1 MRVLVTGASGF
12 LGGAVARGLLDAGN
26 EVTVL
31 QRSASGLPC
40 REVRGDIT
48 DREVVGDAVSGAD
61 AVIHLAAKVAVA
73 GEHAEFV
80 RINVGGTGTLIE
92 AARRAGVRRFVQ
104 VSSPSVAH
112 AGSPLVG
119 AGAAPANP
127 ATAHGSY
134 SRTKA
139 ESEVLALA
147 ADAPGFAVVAIRPHL
162 VWGPGDEQLVGRII
176 ARARAGRL
184 FLIDHGMA
192 LIDTTVVDNAVSAL
206 MASVE
211 RAADEGVHGRAL
223 VVSNGQPRTVNEL
236 LTRMARSAGAPEPT
250 RSVPFTLA
258 MMAGSVA
265 ERAWRHHPR
274 GERAGDP
281 PMTRFLA
288 EQLATAHWFDQRET
302 RRVLGWEPTVGL
314 DEGFDRLSAWY
325 EGLRLPVGG

>member
-12 LGGAVARGLLDAGN
+12 LGGAVARGLLDAGYD
-26 EVTVL
+26 VTVL

-48 DREVVGDAVSGAD
+48 DRQVVDEAVSGVD

-73 GEHAEFV
+73 GDHAEFT
-80 RINVGGTGTLIE
+80 RINVAGTSALIE
-92 AARRAGVRRFVQ
+92 AARAAGARRFVQ

-127 ATAHGSY
+127 MTAHGSY

-139 ESEVLALA
+139 ESELIALA

-184 FLIDHGMA
+184 FLIDQGIA

-206 MASVE
+206 IASVE
-211 RAADEGVHGRAL
+211 HAEDQAVHGRAF
-223 VVSNGQPRTVNEL
+223 VVSNGQPRTVAEL
-236 LTRMARSAGAPEPT
+236 LTRMARAAGAPEPA
-250 RSVPFTLA
+250 RSVPFRMAWLA
-258 MMAGSVA
+258 GFVA

-274 GERAGDP
+274 GEQAGDP
-281 PMTRFLA
+281 PMTTFLA

-314 DEGFDRLSAWY
+314 DEGFHRLAAWY
-325 EGLRLPVGG
+325 DTLRSPVDA

>member
-12 LGGAVARGLLDAGN
+12 LGGAVARGLLDAGY

-31 QRSASGLPC
+31 QRGASGLPC

-48 DREVVGDAVSGAD
+48 DELAVADAVSGAN

-73 GEHAEFV
+73 GDPEEFA
-80 RINVGGTGTLIE
+80 RINVAGTRTLIE
-92 AARRAGVRRFVQ
+92 AARMAGVRRFVQ

-127 ATAHGSY
+127 TTAHGSY

-139 ESEVLALA
+139 ESENIALA
-147 ADAPGFAVVAIRPHL
+147 ADASGFAVVAVRPHL
-162 VWGPGDEQLVGRII
+162 VWGPGDEQLVGRIV
-176 ARARAGRL
+176 ARAQAGRL
-184 FLIDHGMA
+184 FLIDHGAA

-206 MASVE
+206 IASME
-211 RAADEGVHGRAL
+211 RAEDREVHGRAF
-223 VVSNGQPRTVNEL
+223 VVSNGQPRSVCEL
-236 LTRMARSAGAPEPT
+236 LTRMARAAGAPEPA
-250 RSVPFTLA
+250 RSVPFRMAWLA
-258 MMAGSVA
+258 GFVA

-274 GERAGDP
+274 GDRAGDP
-281 PMTRFLA
+281 PMTTFLA

-302 RRVLGWEPTVGL
+302 KRVLGWQPSVGL
-314 DEGFDRLSAWY
+314 DEGFDRLTAWY
-325 EGLRLPVGG
+325 EERRSTSRA

>member
-12 LGGAVARGLLDAGN
+12 LGGAVARGLLDAGY

-48 DREVVGDAVSGAD
+48 DRQAVAEAVSGANG
-61 AVIHLAAKVAVA
+61 VIHLAAKVAVT
-73 GEHAEFV
+73 GDHAEFT
-80 RINVGGTGTLIE
+80 RINVAGTKLLIE
-92 AARRAGVRRFVQ
+92 AARTAGIRRFVQ

-112 AGSPLVG
+112 AGSPLVA

-127 ATAHGSY
+127 MTAHGSY

-139 ESEVLALA
+139 ESELIALA

-162 VWGPGDEQLVGRII
+162 VWGPGDEQLVGRIV

-184 FLIDHGMA
+184 FLIDHGVA
-192 LIDTTVVDNAVSAL
+192 LIDTTVVENAVSAL
-206 MASVE
+206 IAAFE
-211 RAADEGVHGRAL
+211 RAEDREVHGRAF
-223 VVSNGQPRTVNEL
+223 VVSNGQPRTVAEL
-236 LTRMARSAGAPEPT
+236 LTRMARAADAPEPA
-250 RSVPFTLA
+250 RSVPFRMAWLA
-258 MMAGSVA
+258 GFIA

-274 GERAGDP
+274 GEKAGDP
-281 PMTRFLA
+281 PMTTFLA

-302 RRVLGWEPTVGL
+302 RRVLEWEPTIGL
-314 DEGFDRLSAWY
+314 DEGFDRLTVWY
-325 EGLRLPVGG
+325 RERRSTSND